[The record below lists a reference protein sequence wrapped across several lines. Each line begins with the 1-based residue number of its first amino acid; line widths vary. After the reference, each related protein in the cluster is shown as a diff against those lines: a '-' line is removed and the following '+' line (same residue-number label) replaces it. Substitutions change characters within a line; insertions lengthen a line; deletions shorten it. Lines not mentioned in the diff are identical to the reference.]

1 MKTVKIHLHGIYSKG
16 RKGAEI
22 PAMIVGDIAIHR
34 FTNDGEGFGNTWSA
48 SHIPTGS
55 SLASIQSDYPFRTRR
70 DALAWARACWEACE
84 ADWDIVRKH
93 STFGLESA
101 ASMHK
106 EGIAALSRIVEW
118 AREHRQRR
126 KAA

>member
-1 MKTVKIHLHGIYSKG
+1 MKTVKIHLNGIYSKG
-16 RKGAEI
+16 RKEAEI

-34 FTNDGEGFGNTWSA
+34 FTNDGEGFGSTWSA

-55 SLASIQSDYPFRTRR
+55 SLQSIQSDYPFRTRR

-84 ADWDIVRKH
+84 ADWDIVRQH
-93 STFGLESA
+93 SVFGRGGSNMPEEAKSA
-101 ASMHK
+101 LK
-106 EGIAALSRIVEW
+106 RIIEW
-118 AREHRQRR
+118 AREHRYGK